1 MRRKILAVDFDDTL
15 FWTSHYSFE
24 YEPNW
29 PVIKYVRKRQK
40 EGWIIILWTCRYREE
55 SVAEAVA
62 KCEEYG
68 IKPDY
73 VNENAAQT
81 IERYG
86 DPRKILCDELIDDT
100 VQHTVK
106 EIYKNVGN
114 LL

>member
-1 MRRKILAVDFDDTL
+1 MRAKLAGDKICPQAP
-15 FWTSHYSFE
+15 E
-24 YEPNW
+24 
-29 PVIKYVRKRQK
+29 RR
-40 EGWIIILWTCRYREE
+40 IIILWTCRYREE
-55 SVAEAVA
+55 AVAEAVA

-100 VQHTVK
+100 VRHTVK

>member
-15 FWTSHYSFE
+15 FWTDYYSYE
-24 YEPNW
+24 CEPNW
-29 PVIKYVRKRQK
+29 PVINYVRKRQK

-55 SVAEAVA
+55 AVAEAVA
-62 KCEEYG
+62 KCKEYG

-73 VNENAAQT
+73 VNENASQT

-100 VQHTVK
+100 VRHTVK

>member
-15 FWTSHYSFE
+15 FWTSHYSCE

-29 PVIKYVRKRQK
+29 PVIKYVRKRK
-40 EGWIIILWTCRYREE
+40 EEGWIIILWTCRFHKD
-55 SVAEAVA
+55 SVAEAIA

-100 VQHTVK
+100 VRHTVK